1 MLYQVSKLQTN
12 YHLKEYVLNLNL
24 KKNKMNSWKEFIAL
38 ESSKDYYKK
47 LQQIVDADYEKE
59 TIYPPKD
66 AVFNAFKYCPLDK
79 VKVII
84 LGQDPYHGQGQ
95 AHGLSFSVNKGIAL
109 PPSLRNIYRELESDV
124 NFTNPGHGDLT
135 EWATQGVLLL
145 NDVLTVK
152 AGQAGSHQKL
162 GWEQFTENVISFLS
176 NEKNGLVFML
186 WGNHAQKKG
195 KNINRSK
202 HLVLTSGH
210 PSPMSANQGKWFG
223 NKHFS
228 QANNYLVQQGKKP
241 VNWQLDF

>member
-1 MLYQVSKLQTN
+1 
-12 YHLKEYVLNLNL
+12 
-24 KKNKMNSWKEFIAL
+24 MNSWKEFIAL
-38 ESSKDYYKK
+38 ESSKDYYQK
-47 LQQIVDADYEKE
+47 LKQIVDADYEKE
-59 TIYPPKD
+59 TIYPPKEYI
-66 AVFNAFKYCPLDK
+66 FNAFKYCPLDK
-79 VKVII
+79 VKVVI

-109 PPSLRNIYRELESDV
+109 PPSLRNIYGELQTDV
-124 NFTNPGHGDLT
+124 NFSNPGHGDLT
-135 EWATQGVLLL
+135 EWAKQDVLLL

-152 AGQAGSHQKL
+152 AGQAASHQKL

-186 WGNHAQKKG
+186 WGNHAFKKG
-195 KNINRSK
+195 KNIDRSK

-228 QANNYLVQQGKKP
+228 QANNYLIQHGKTP
-241 VNWQLDF
+241 VNWQLSF